1 MYTAQQLVNMGYYGY
16 AGWGDAE
23 ADADFKATNGA
34 GKGGPSSSGP
44 ASNGDPEMS
53 ADQTILKAF
62 QDLQTETN
70 KKITEYTSKNPFKL
84 DEILAEK
91 RKQAGEQ
98 LDPYYNETLGD
109 YLTGIQRKISRS
121 TQDTQDLLGEL
132 RATSDSFTGTT
143 KLRLDEALNKSAQGF
158 AEAGLFES
166 GQRFRQEGLLQRE
179 TQDTLSDFNRR
190 QDLRTKQTQ
199 TGQARN
205 LEDIA
210 LGKKMDV
217 RNIERERQTGIETL
231 AGQLTKEAGQK
242 YTSGL
247 YASLPPEYQGNQ
259 SFDILKQIGIYD

>member
-34 GKGGPSSSGP
+34 GKGGPSSS
-44 ASNGDPEMS
+44 
-53 ADQTILKAF
+53 LKAF

-166 GQRFRQEGLLQRE
+166 GQRFRQEGL
-179 TQDTLSDFNRR
+179 FP
-190 QDLRTKQTQ
+190 KQTQ

-242 YTSGL
+242 YGAGL
-247 YASLPPEYQGNQ
+247 YASLPPEYQANQ